1 MKRHKDPIWK
11 RVLGKMALNLG
22 AVYGKFYGSGNGAA
36 LYDLSKPGRSRKQKA
51 RPRLSRKRS

>member
-1 MKRHKDPIWK
+1 MKPHKKPIWK

-36 LYDLSKPGRSRKQKA
+36 IYDLSKPGGSRKRKA